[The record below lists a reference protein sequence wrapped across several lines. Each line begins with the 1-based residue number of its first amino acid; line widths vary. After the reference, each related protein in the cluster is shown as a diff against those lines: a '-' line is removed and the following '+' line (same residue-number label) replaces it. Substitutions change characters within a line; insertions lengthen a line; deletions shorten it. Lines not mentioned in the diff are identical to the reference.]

1 MEVDRNFSQWPIG
14 NPRIK
19 WSAVFAGWAV
29 GLALQ
34 IVLTL
39 AGLGFGAWAIDL
51 HDANPIEGIP
61 VGAAM
66 WTGLSMLLSAFVG
79 GYLTARVSGSGE
91 RGDGV
96 YHGVVV
102 WGVNWLVFVW
112 LTTTAMATVIGGAF
126 SIFGT
131 TLQTLGPG
139 LSNAASAAV
148 SRTAGRISLSVD
160 DVRRE
165 IESVLRATGKSE
177 LQPDATQYD
186 TRRTAD
192 MLRQGEPLS
201 RITDHSL
208 AQLRDK
214 LTALDRDAAVHL
226 MVNKFG
232 MSDAQAR
239 DVVQSTIGL
248 LGPLQDTLRS
258 AKQRSTALEADAL
271 DRLGM
276 VSLWLSGLAL
286 TSLAVSVI
294 GGIIGT
300 PEEALIESTTKAES
314 YLDIRRAS

>member
-1 MEVDRNFSQWPIG
+1 MEVDRTFSQWSMG

-34 IVLTL
+34 TVLTL
-39 AGLGFGAWAIDL
+39 AGLGFGAWAIDP

-61 VGAAM
+61 AGAAV
-66 WTGLSMLLSAFVG
+66 WTGLSMLLSAFIG
-79 GYLTARVSGSGE
+79 GYLTARVSGSAQ

-102 WGVNWLVFVW
+102 WGVSWLVFVW
-112 LTTTAMATVIGGAF
+112 LTTTAMAAVIGGAF

-139 LSNAASAAV
+139 LSNAASADV
-148 SRTAGRISLSVD
+148 SRTAGRIDLSVD
-160 DVRRE
+160 DLRRE
-165 IESVLRATGKSE
+165 IESVLHATGKPE
-177 LQPDATQYD
+177 LQPDTTQHD
-186 TRRTAD
+186 ARRTAD
-192 MLRQGEPLS
+192 TLRRGEPLS
-201 RITDHSL
+201 LITDQSL
-208 AQLRDK
+208 ARLRDK

-248 LGPLQDTLRS
+248 LGPLQDPHR
-258 AKQRSTALEADAL
+258 AVKHRSTALEAEAL

-286 TSLAVSVI
+286 ISLAVSVI

-300 PEEALIESTTKAES
+300 AEEALIESTTSTES
-314 YLDIRRAS
+314 YRNIRRAS